1 MTDMTEMSLEYRV
14 REETES
20 RERPGAPAAGAPRG
34 IVTLGADEAPELG
47 EADAVDVA
55 VAPPAAAAVRP
66 RNDRNEPRSPDL
78 MATYFRQMGRA
89 EMITREQE
97 VELAKRIEASQEA
110 LVAGLCRVPMLIEQ
124 IDRWGAE
131 LREERL
137 RLRGLVDLP
146 VSGQDPTHHAN
157 QHPTPATYTPPHAP
171 SSVATD
177 TGEDSEEQNAST
189 DDHGDFAAREQAL
202 LPIVLKRL
210 NAMSKLAAEITT
222 LSHK

>member
-20 RERPGAPAAGAPRG
+20 RERPGAPAAGAPRD

-110 LVAGLCRVPMLIEQ
+110 LVAGLCRVPMLIER

-131 LREERL
+131 LRDSRL
-137 RLRGLVDLP
+137 RLRDLVDLP
-146 VSGQDPTHHAN
+146 AAGNEPLPGA
-157 QHPTPATYTPPHAP
+157 AELAAP
-171 SSVATD
+171 GRPVPVAADVVEET
-177 TGEDSEEQNAST
+177 EEQ
-189 DDHGDFAAREQAL
+189 
-202 LPIVLKRL
+202 
-210 NAMSKLAAEITT
+210 
-222 LSHK
+222 